1 MRKIGGGEVGPYE
14 MLWKGNRD
22 DWGWTGLGQ
31 ERGKEGAEKREQR
44 HLNLKPGKCVKKC
57 ECVKEEGEVPEPH
70 LRRDKLMVFVFTCHH
85 PQWKGRR
92 REAQAILPQ

>member
-14 MLWKGNRD
+14 MLCKGNRD

-44 HLNLKPGKCVKKC
+44 RLNLKPGKCEKV
-57 ECVKEEGEVPEPH
+57 
-70 LRRDKLMVFVFTCHH
+70 
-85 PQWKGRR
+85 
-92 REAQAILPQ
+92 